1 VRRMKREPRARL
13 VLGAAL
19 AAGFAAGPA
28 LSEPRVELRA
38 AMNCQTEPGSGRLV
52 CTIEFAPPAEHRIA
66 WCDALVVSAPPVA
79 TPLRARVR
87 GAKNPP
93 RAVLGFVLGSGA
105 GGRIEVLAR
114 AVACPAKPLAAC
126 ASLSTSVG
134 FEVEERR

>member
-1 VRRMKREPRARL
+1 VRLPNRTGRAWL
-13 VLGAAL
+13 AL
-19 AAGFAAGPA
+19 AAALVAPLVAGPA

-38 AMNCQTEPGSGRLV
+38 AMACQTEPGSGRLV
-52 CTIEFAPPAEHRIA
+52 CTVEFESPAAHRIA

-87 GAKNPP
+87 GTRTPP

-114 AVACPAKPLAAC
+114 AVACPSKPHAEC
-126 ASLSTSVG
+126 VSLSKSIG
-134 FEVEERR
+134 FDVEGRH